1 MSYAFDTSGLSALF
15 RNYYRS
21 VFPTLWIGFDQLVAT
36 GKILSTREVQREI
49 EDSSLD
55 NLRDWTAANKD
66 IFAVPTPD
74 EAVFV
79 ARIYQV
85 PHFQQNIET
94 RKLLNGGKLADPF
107 IIARAAIATASV
119 VTTEKRKPQSA
130 KIPNIC
136 DHFKIGCL
144 SLEEFMQK
152 EGWTF

>member
-21 VFPTLWIGFDQLVAT
+21 VFRTLWTGFDQLVAN
-36 GKILSTREVQREI
+36 GKIISTREVLREI

-55 NLRDWTAANKD
+55 NLREWAAANKD
-66 IFAVPTPD
+66 IFVTPTPE
-74 EAVFV
+74 EAAFV

-85 PHFQQNIET
+85 RHFQQNIEM
-94 RKLLNGGKLADPF
+94 RKLLSGGNLADPF
-107 IIARAAIATASV
+107 IIARAAIAQASV
-119 VTTEKRKPQSA
+119 VTTEKIKPHAA

-136 DHFKIGCL
+136 EHFQIPCL